1 MGTQSTWGRLLFW
14 LVELDVDKM
23 AARRVTAT
31 TVDWAKFAEKIP
43 AAQKPAFNALKNKT
57 DAHIRKL
64 ASLPESLP
72 KIDFAD
78 YKAKIAVAGM
88 VDDFQKKYDA
98 LKIPYPQDSYTS
110 AIDSE
115 ASSLKAAYTKFVEQS
130 QTRIVGIKAEQA
142 KWENMMPI
150 EEMNL
155 EEAIEAGLG
164 RGLGDPIVPNAP
176 LDVAKFDADCEELAK
191 KFPEMRKE
199 LEAKGDGH

>member
-1 MGTQSTWGRLLFW
+1 MGNI
-14 LVELDVDKM
+14 DKM

-57 DAHIRKL
+57 DAHIRKV

-72 KIDFAD
+72 KIDFAN

-98 LKIPYPQDSYTS
+98 LKIPYPQDTYTS
-110 AIDSE
+110 SIESE
-115 ASSLKAAYTKFVEQS
+115 AGSLKAEYAKFVDES
-130 QTRIVGIKAEQA
+130 KSRIVGIQKDQA
-142 KWENMMPI
+142 KWEALMPV

-155 EEAIEAGLG
+155 EEALDAGLTTRLMGSG
-164 RGLGDPIVPNAP
+164 RRDS
-176 LDVAKFDADCEELAK
+176 KFIK
-191 KFPEMRKE
+191 KKIQMTTKHN
-199 LEAKGDGH
+199 LTAIIN

>member
-1 MGTQSTWGRLLFW
+1 MGISARLPRY
-14 LVELDVDKM
+14 LDCLLCKM

-31 TVDWAKFAEKIP
+31 SVDWAKFAEKIP

-57 DAHIRKL
+57 DAHIRKV

-115 ASSLKAAYTKFVEQS
+115 ASSLKAA
-130 QTRIVGIKAEQA
+130 ID
-142 KWENMMPI
+142 
-150 EEMNL
+150 
-155 EEAIEAGLG
+155 AGLG

>member
-1 MGTQSTWGRLLFW
+1 MG
-14 LVELDVDKM
+14 VELIVDKM

-31 TVDWAKFAEKIP
+31 SVDWAKFAEKIP

-57 DAHIRKL
+57 DAHIRKV

-72 KIDFAD
+72 KIDFAN

-98 LKIPYPQDSYTS
+98 LKIPYPQDTHTS
-110 AIDSE
+110 SIDSE
-115 ASSLKAAYTKFVEQS
+115 ASSLKADYAKFVEQS

-155 EEAIEAGLG
+155 EEAI
-164 RGLGDPIVPNAP
+164 
-176 LDVAKFDADCEELAK
+176 DA
-191 KFPEMRKE
+191 
-199 LEAKGDGH
+199 